1 MIKKIK
7 FFIDCSRAFALP
19 VTILSWLTVFVF
31 GLMSG
36 GNIFNGL
43 LALAGISFAHLAG
56 NMADDY
62 IDYGI
67 LSRDEKMMESAVET
81 KCCFLR
87 NGTITLK
94 DLKKMI
100 AACSA
105 IAIIT
110 GMILFF
116 NSGWGVILLMAL
128 GGILTLTY
136 AKISLVGMSEIIIG
150 LLFGPLMFEGVWYVM
165 KKSFSAEVFVLS
177 IAVVMFTVAFLYIH
191 TLLDYDCDKI
201 SHKKTLCCRI
211 NDKGKALILFGI
223 FVAAGYIAAILFGVM
238 TSNPLVL
245 LTFLTIPFALW
256 VYLLMKNYN
265 ASKDKSC
272 EHFYFVLFKARDL
285 MAIFSILM
293 TCAILLK

>member
-19 VTILSWLTVFVF
+19 VTILSWLTVFVY
-31 GLMSG
+31 GLISG

-43 LALAGISFAHLAG
+43 LALVGISFAHLAG

-67 LSRDEKMMESAVET
+67 LSRDEKMMASAVET

-87 NGTITLK
+87 DGTITLK

-100 AACSA
+100 AACSI
-105 IAIIT
+105 IAILT
-110 GMILFF
+110 GMILFLK
-116 NSGWGVILLMAL
+116 SGWGVILLMVL

-136 AKISLVGMSEIIIG
+136 AKFSLVGMSEVIIG

-165 KKSFSAEVFVLS
+165 KRTFSLEVFVLS

-191 TLLDYDCDKI
+191 TLLDFDCDKI

-211 NDKGKALILFGI
+211 NDKSKALILFVLFI
-223 FVAAGYIAAILFGVM
+223 SVGYIAAILFGGM
-238 TSNPLVL
+238 TSNLWSL
-245 LTFLTIPFALW
+245 LTLLTIPFAVW

-265 ASKDKSC
+265 AGEDKSC
-272 EHFYFVLFKARDL
+272 KHFYFVLLKARDL
-285 MAIFSILM
+285 MAVFSILM